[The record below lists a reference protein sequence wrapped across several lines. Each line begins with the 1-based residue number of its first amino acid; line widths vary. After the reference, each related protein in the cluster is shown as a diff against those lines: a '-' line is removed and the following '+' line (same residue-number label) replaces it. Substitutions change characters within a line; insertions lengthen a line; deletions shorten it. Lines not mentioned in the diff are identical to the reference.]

1 MRHMNQWL
9 ALATAIEKEIAE
21 FPEGHPPKPGTVSP
35 QDFVARELYKG
46 EDVDAAVHSF
56 STSGRWPL
64 LESDEYYFIGLRLK
78 FGRTIARALAAADPH
93 GATPD
98 ETFFPQPHADFSMD
112 IQLQWLLNVAWNHAG
127 RAAWAEGIV
136 SGAS

>member
-21 FPEGHPPKPGTVSP
+21 FPEGRLPKTETGSP
-35 QDFVARELYKG
+35 QELVAREAYKG

-78 FGRTIARALAAADPH
+78 FGQTVARSLAAPDPH
-93 GATPD
+93 GATPGD
-98 ETFFPQPHADFSMD
+98 TFFPQPNADFSMD
-112 IQLQWLLNVAWNHAG
+112 IQLQWLLNAAWNHGG
-127 RAAWAEGIV
+127 RAAWAAGVIA
-136 SGAS
+136 GTN

>member
-21 FPEGHPPKPGTVSP
+21 FPEGHPPKAGTVSP
-35 QDFVARELYKG
+35 QDLVARERYKG

-78 FGRTIARALAAADPH
+78 FGRLVARALAAPDPH
-93 GATPD
+93 GASADDTS
-98 ETFFPQPHADFSMD
+98 FPQPNADFSMD
-112 IQLQWLLNVAWNHAG
+112 IQLQWLLNAAWGSSG
-127 RAAWAEGIV
+127 RAEWAAGIT

>member
-1 MRHMNQWL
+1 MGHMNQWL

-21 FPEGHPPKPGTVSP
+21 FPEGHLPKSGTGSP
-35 QDFVARELYKG
+35 QELVARELYKG

-78 FGRTIARALAAADPH
+78 FGRILARALTAPDPH
-93 GATPD
+93 GATAD
-98 ETFFPQPHADFSMD
+98 DTFFPQPSEDFPMD
-112 IQLQWLLNVAWNHAG
+112 IQLQWLLNAAWIESG
-127 RAAWAEGIV
+127 RAAWAAEI
-136 SGAS
+136 SK

>member
-1 MRHMNQWL
+1 MNQWL

-21 FPEGHPPKPGTVSP
+21 FPEGVPPKAGTLSP
-35 QDFVARELYKG
+35 QDLVERERYKG

-78 FGRTIARALAAADPH
+78 FGRVVARALAAPDPH
-93 GATPD
+93 GASAGDTS
-98 ETFFPQPHADFSMD
+98 FPQPNGDFSMD
-112 IQLQWLLNVAWNHAG
+112 IQLQWLLNDGWNHSG
-127 RAAWAEGIV
+127 RAAWAEGV
-136 SGAS
+136 LAGAK

>member
-21 FPEGHPPKPGTVSP
+21 FPEGHPPKAGTVSP
-35 QDFVARELYKG
+35 QDLVTRERYKG

-78 FGRTIARALAAADPH
+78 FGQVVARALAAPDPH
-93 GATPD
+93 GASAEDTIFPAPD
-98 ETFFPQPHADFSMD
+98 PDFSMD
-112 IQLQWLLNVAWNHAG
+112 FQLQWILNAAWNHSG
-127 RAAWAEGIV
+127 RAAWAAGIT
-136 SGAS
+136 ASAS

>member
-1 MRHMNQWL
+1 MNQWL
-9 ALATAIEKEIAE
+9 ALAQAIEKEIAE
-21 FPEGHPPKPGTVSP
+21 FPVAKQPPADTLSP
-35 QDFVARELYKG
+35 QDLVTRENYKG

-78 FGRTIARALAAADPH
+78 FGQTMSRALAAPDPH

-98 ETFFPQPHADFSMD
+98 DTFFPQPSGDFSMD
-112 IQLQWLLNVAWNHAG
+112 IQLQWLLNAAWNHAG
-127 RAAWAEGIV
+127 RAAWAAGV
-136 SGAS
+136 VAA

>member
-1 MRHMNQWL
+1 MRRMNQWL

-21 FPEGHPPKPGTVSP
+21 FPEGHPQKSTTGSP
-35 QDFVARELYKG
+35 QDLVARELYKG

-78 FGRTIARALAAADPH
+78 FGRVIARALAAPDPH
-93 GATPD
+93 GASAD
-98 ETFFPQPHADFSMD
+98 DTFFPAPPADFSMD
-112 IQLQWLLNVAWNHAG
+112 IQLQWLLNAAWSQSG
-127 RAAWAEGIV
+127 RAAWAEGIT
-136 SGAS
+136 SGAN

>member
-1 MRHMNQWL
+1 MRGMNQWL

-21 FPEGHPPKPGTVSP
+21 FPAGQPPKSGTLPP
-35 QDFVARELYKG
+35 QDLVARELYKG

-64 LESDEYYFIGLRLK
+64 LESDEYYFIGLRLQ
-78 FGRTIARALAAADPH
+78 FGRTLARALAAPDPH

-98 ETFFPQPHADFSMD
+98 DTFFPQPTGDFSMD
-112 IQLQWLLNVAWNHAG
+112 IQLQWLLNAAWIHSG
-127 RAAWAEGIV
+127 RAAWAADV
-136 SGAS
+136 MKR